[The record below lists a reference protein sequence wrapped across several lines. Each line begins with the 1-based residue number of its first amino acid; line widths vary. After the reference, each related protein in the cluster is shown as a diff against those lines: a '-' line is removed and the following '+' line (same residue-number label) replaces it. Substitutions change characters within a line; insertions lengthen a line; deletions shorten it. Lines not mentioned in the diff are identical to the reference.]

1 MFPLSTKITAVAV
14 TTSMGLFLA
23 AVAILL
29 VVPLVQ
35 AVVEGRR
42 PKLPELPQVLENLG
56 IAVAIGGFTIGVTK
70 VAAAGIAMMLA
81 GAVLGYGRKAE
92 GLHPTLRKM
101 ILICGVIGV
110 GTLGEYY
117 WIVN

>member
-1 MFPLSTKITAVAV
+1 MFPLSTKITAIAV

-35 AVVEGRR
+35 AAVEGR
-42 PKLPELPQVLENLG
+42 KPELPGFPEILENLG
-56 IAVAIGGFTIGVTK
+56 IAIAIGGFTVGVTK
-70 VAAAGIAMMLA
+70 VAATGIVLMLA
-81 GAVLGYGRKAE
+81 GAVLGHGKKAE
-92 GLHPTLRKM
+92 VLHPTLRKM
-101 ILICGVIGV
+101 ILICGIVGV

-117 WIVN
+117 WIVS